1 MESHRPMSLPANPK
15 LVVIGAGSVI
25 FGLDFLSD
33 LFQTPELR
41 GCRLALVDVDADKLE
56 SMAGLAA
63 RLNEASGWGV
73 SLEASTDRAAVL
85 SGADFVVT
93 AVEMR
98 RDDLWKLDHELC
110 LKHGFPSVL
119 SENAGPG
126 GLSHAFRTIPLVVD
140 ICGDVERFCPE
151 ALLMNYTNPEGR
163 VCLAIRRHT
172 GVRAV
177 GLCHGVAG
185 SVLWAAVLLQR
196 QVEDIELL
204 AAGVNHFTWV
214 TSLRDRRTGEDLY
227 PECRRRLGQQPPEVQ
242 PLSRLLFERFGL
254 FPTTGDDHVG
264 EFIGWAHDVIGT
276 KGFDFAG
283 QEGQRERLSRDL
295 EDWNAGT
302 ESVEPLLK
310 VPPRERVLGIS
321 AAGLAADIVAW
332 RLAPKHS
339 LILPNDG
346 YIDNVDPNAVVE
358 VPGVIEKGKVGGL
371 PMGSLPGPIAS
382 MVAREAA
389 IQELVVDAAVT
400 GSRELALQALLID
413 PVVHSARAAEA
424 FLDEV
429 LSVHRPY
436 LPTFQ

>member
-1 MESHRPMSLPANPK
+1 MSPPRSPK

-25 FGLDFLSD
+25 FGVDLLSD

-41 GCRLALVDVDADKLE
+41 GCRLALVDVDAAKLE
-56 SMAGLAA
+56 RMAGLAA

-73 SLEASTDRAAVL
+73 SLEASVDRAAVL
-85 SGADFVVT
+85 GGADFVVT

-119 SENAGPG
+119 SENAGPA
-126 GLSHAFRTIPLVVD
+126 GLSHAFRTVPLVVD
-140 ICGDVERFCPE
+140 ICRDVERLCPE

-227 PECRRRLGQQPPEVQ
+227 PEFRRRLEQQPPEVQ

-264 EFIGWAHDVIGT
+264 EFIGWAHEVIGT

-283 QEGQRERLSRDL
+283 QEGERQRLSRDL
-295 EDWNAGT
+295 EAWNAGT
-302 ESVEPLLK
+302 KSVEPLLSE
-310 VPPRERVLGIS
+310 PPRERALGIS
-321 AAGLAADIVAW
+321 AAGIAADIVAG

-346 YIDNVDPNAVVE
+346 YIDNIHAGAVVE

-371 PMGSLPGPIAS
+371 PVGSLPGPIAS
-382 MVAREAA
+382 MAAREVA

-413 PVVHSARAAEA
+413 PIVHSARAAEA

>member
-1 MESHRPMSLPANPK
+1 MSLPRSPK

-25 FGLDFLSD
+25 FGVDLLSD

-41 GCRLALVDVDADKLE
+41 GCRLALVDVDAAKLE
-56 SMAGLAA
+56 RMAGLAA

-73 SLEASTDRAAVL
+73 SLEASVDRAAVL

-93 AVEMR
+93 AVEVR
-98 RDDLWKLDHELC
+98 RDDLWKLDHALC

-126 GLSHAFRTIPLVVD
+126 GLSHAFRTVPLVID
-140 ICGDVERFCPE
+140 ICRDVERFCPE

-185 SVLWAAVLLQR
+185 SALWAALLLQR
-196 QVEDIELL
+196 QPGDIEIL

-214 TSLRDRRTGEDLY
+214 TGLRDRRSGEDLY
-227 PECRRRLGQQPPEVQ
+227 PAFRRRLGQQPPEVQ
-242 PLSRLLFERFGL
+242 PLSRLLFHRFGL

-264 EFIGWAHDVIGT
+264 EFIGWAHEVIGM

-295 EDWNAGT
+295 EDWNAGA

-321 AAGLAADIVAW
+321 AAGLAADIVAS

-339 LILPNDG
+339 LILPNDD

-371 PMGSLPGPIAS
+371 SVGSLPRPVAS
-382 MVAREAA
+382 MVAREVE
-389 IQELVVDAAVT
+389 IQELVVDAAVS

-436 LPTFQ
+436 LPSFQ

>member
-1 MESHRPMSLPANPK
+1 MSLPENPK
-15 LVVIGAGSVI
+15 LVVVGAGSVI
-25 FGLDFLSD
+25 FGVDLLSD

-41 GCRLALVDVDADKLE
+41 GCRLALVDVDAAKLE
-56 SMAGLAA
+56 RMAGLAA

-73 SLEASTDRAAVL
+73 SLEASVDRATVL
-85 SGADFVVT
+85 SAADFVVT
-93 AVEMR
+93 AVEVR
-98 RDDLWKLDHELC
+98 RDDLWRLDHELC

-126 GLSHAFRTIPLVVD
+126 GLSHAFRTIPLVID
-140 ICGDVERFCPE
+140 ICRDVERLCPE
-151 ALLMNYTNPEGR
+151 ALLINYTNPEGR
-163 VCLAIRRHT
+163 ICLAIRRHT

-185 SVLWAAVLLQR
+185 SALWAAFLLER
-196 QVEDIELL
+196 QPEDIEIL

-214 TSLRDRRTGEDLY
+214 TGLRDRRSGEDLY
-227 PECRRRLGQQPPEVQ
+227 PAFRRRLAEQPPEVQ

-264 EFIGWAHDVIGT
+264 EFIGWAHEVIGT

-283 QEGQRERLSRDL
+283 QEGERERLSRHL

-302 ESVEPLLK
+302 ESVGPLLRE
-310 VPPRERVLGIS
+310 PPREKVLGIS
-321 AAGLAADIVAW
+321 AAGLVADLVTG
-332 RLAPKHS
+332 RSAPKHS

-346 YIDNVDPNAVVE
+346 YIDNVDAGAVVE
-358 VPGVIEKGKVGGL
+358 VPGVIEEGKVGGL
-371 PMGSLPGPIAS
+371 PVGSLPGHIAS
-382 MVAREAA
+382 MVAREVE

-413 PVVHSARAAEA
+413 PVVHSARAADA

-436 LPTFQ
+436 LPSFQ

>member
-1 MESHRPMSLPANPK
+1 MEDHRPMNLPGNPK

-25 FGLDFLSD
+25 FGVDLLSD

-56 SMAGLAA
+56 RMAGLAA

-73 SLEASTDRAAVL
+73 SLEASVDRAAVL

-93 AVEMR
+93 AVEVR

-126 GLSHAFRTIPLVVD
+126 GLSHAFRTIPLVID
-140 ICGDVERFCPE
+140 ICRDVERFCPE

-185 SVLWAAVLLQR
+185 SVLWVAFLLQR
-196 QVEDIELL
+196 QMEDIELL

-214 TSLRDRRTGEDLY
+214 TSLRDRRSGEDLY
-227 PECRRRLGQQPPEVQ
+227 PEFRRRLAEQPPEVQ
-242 PLSRLLFERFGL
+242 PLSRLLFDRFGL

-264 EFIGWAHDVIGT
+264 EFIGWAHEVIGT
-276 KGFDFAG
+276 RGFDFAG
-283 QEGQRERLSRDL
+283 QEEERERLSRHL
-295 EDWNAGT
+295 KDWNAGAD
-302 ESVEPLLK
+302 SVEPLLK

-321 AAGLAADIVAW
+321 AAGLAADIVAG
-332 RLAPKHS
+332 RLVPKHS

-346 YIDNVDPNAVVE
+346 YIDNIDAGAVVE
-358 VPGVIEKGKVGGL
+358 VPGLVEKGKVGGL
-371 PMGSLPGPIAS
+371 PVGSLPGPIAS
-382 MVAREAA
+382 MAAREVE

-436 LPTFQ
+436 LPSFQ

>member
-1 MESHRPMSLPANPK
+1 MNPK

-25 FGLDFLSD
+25 FGVDLLSD

-56 SMAGLAA
+56 RMAGLAA

-85 SGADFVVT
+85 GGADFVVT
-93 AVEMR
+93 AVEVR

-126 GLSHAFRTIPLVVD
+126 GLSHALRSVPLVID
-140 ICGDVERFCPE
+140 ICRDMERLCPT
-151 ALLMNYTNPEGR
+151 ALLVNYTNPEGR
-163 VCLAIRRHT
+163 VCLAVRRHT

-185 SVLWAAVLLQR
+185 TVLWAAVLLRKQLD
-196 QVEDIELL
+196 EIELL
-204 AAGVNHFTWV
+204 AGGLNHFTWI

-227 PECRRRLGQQPPEVQ
+227 PEFRRRLADQPPEVH
-242 PLSRLLFERFGL
+242 PLSLLLFERFGL
-254 FPTTGDDHVG
+254 FPTTGDNHVG
-264 EFIGWAHDVIGT
+264 EFIGWAAEVIGT
-276 KGFDFAG
+276 EGFDFAG
-283 QEGQRERLSRDL
+283 QEAQRVQLSREL
-295 EDWNAGT
+295 EAWNAGS
-302 ESVEPLLK
+302 EAVGSLLSQ
-310 VPPRERVLGIS
+310 PSRERALGIS
-321 AAGLAADIVAW
+321 AAGLAADVVAG
-332 RLAPKHS
+332 RLASKHS

-346 YIDNVDPNAVVE
+346 YVDNIDAGAVVE
-358 VPGVIEKGKVGGL
+358 VPGLIEKGKVGGL
-371 PMGSLPGPIAS
+371 PVGSLPGPIAS
-382 MVAREAA
+382 MAAREVD
-389 IQELVVDAAVT
+389 IQALVVDAAVT

-413 PVVHSARAAEA
+413 PVVHSVRAAEA
-424 FLDEV
+424 FLDEM
-429 LSVHRPY
+429 LSLHRPY

>member
-1 MESHRPMSLPANPK
+1 MGDHRHMSQPASPK
-15 LVVIGAGSVI
+15 LVVVGAGSVI
-25 FGLDFLSD
+25 FGVDLLSD

-41 GCRLALVDVDADKLE
+41 GCRLGLVDVDAAKLE
-56 SMAGLAA
+56 RMAGLAA

-73 SLEASTDRAAVL
+73 SLEASTDRTAVL
-85 SGADFVVT
+85 DGADFVVT
-93 AVEMR
+93 AVEVR

-126 GLSHAFRTIPLVVD
+126 GLSHALRSVPLVID
-140 ICGDVERFCPE
+140 ICRDMERLCPA
-151 ALLMNYTNPEGR
+151 ALLINYTNPEGR
-163 VCLAIRRHT
+163 VCLAVRRHT

-185 SVLWAAVLLQR
+185 TVLWAAFLLER
-196 QVEDIELL
+196 RLEDIELL

-214 TSLRDRRTGEDLY
+214 TSLRDRRSGEDLY
-227 PECRRRLGQQPPEVQ
+227 PEFRRRLGQQPPEVQ

-264 EFIGWAHDVIGT
+264 EFIGWAAEVIGT

-283 QEGQRERLSRDL
+283 QEAERTHLGRQL
-295 EDWNAGT
+295 EVWNAGAET
-302 ESVEPLLK
+302 VGSLLSQ
-310 VPPRERVLGIS
+310 PSRERALGIS
-321 AAGLAADIVAW
+321 AAGLAADVVAG
-332 RLAPKHS
+332 RSARKHS

-346 YIDNVDPNAVVE
+346 YIDNVDAGAVVE
-358 VPGVIEKGKVGGL
+358 VPGVVEKGKVGGL
-371 PMGSLPGPIAS
+371 PVGPLPGPIAS
-382 MVAREAA
+382 MAAREVE
-389 IQELVVDAAVT
+389 IQELVVDAAVS

-429 LSVHRPY
+429 LFVHRPY
-436 LPTFQ
+436 LPSFA

>member
-1 MESHRPMSLPANPK
+1 MNSPDKPK

-25 FGLDFLSD
+25 FGLDLLSD
-33 LFQTPELR
+33 LFQTPELQ
-41 GCRLALVDVDADKLE
+41 GCRLALVDVDQDKLE
-56 SMAGLAA
+56 RMAGLAA
-63 RLNEASGWGV
+63 RLNNASGWGV

-85 SGADFVVT
+85 PGADFVVT
-93 AVEMR
+93 AVEVC
-98 RDDLWKLDHELC
+98 RDELWKLDHELC

-119 SENAGPG
+119 SENGGPG
-126 GLSHAFRTIPLVVD
+126 GLSHAFRTVPLVID
-140 ICGDVERFCPE
+140 ICRDVERLCPE
-151 ALLMNYTNPEGR
+151 ALLINYTNPEGR

-185 SVLWAAVLLQR
+185 TVLWVAFLLER
-196 QVEDIELL
+196 RPEEIELL

-214 TSLRDRRTGEDLY
+214 TSLRDRRSGEDLY
-227 PECRRRLGQQPPEVQ
+227 PEFRRRLGQQPPEVQ

-264 EFIGWAHDVIGT
+264 EFIGWAHEVIGT

-283 QEGQRERLSRDL
+283 QQGERDRLSRHL

-302 ESVEPLLK
+302 ESVGPLLSE
-310 VPPRERVLGIS
+310 PPREKALGIS
-321 AAGLAADIVAW
+321 AAGLAADLVAG
-332 RLAPKHS
+332 RSVPKYS
-339 LILPNDG
+339 LILHNEG
-346 YIDNVDPNAVVE
+346 YIDNIDANAVVE
-358 VPGVIEKGKVGGL
+358 VPGVVEKGKVGGL
-371 PMGSLPGPIAS
+371 PLGSLPGPIAS
-382 MVAREAA
+382 MVAREAEV
-389 IQELVVDAAVT
+389 QELVVDAAVS

-436 LPTFQ
+436 LPSFQ

>member
-1 MESHRPMSLPANPK
+1 MSLPEKPK

-25 FGLDFLSD
+25 FGLDLLSD
-33 LFQTPELR
+33 LFQTPDLR
-41 GCRLALVDVDADKLE
+41 GCRLTLVDVDAAKLE
-56 SMAGLAA
+56 RMAGLTA

-73 SLEASTDRAAVL
+73 SVDASTDRTAVL
-85 SGADFVVT
+85 GGADFVVT
-93 AVEMR
+93 AVDVR

-126 GLSHAFRTIPLVVD
+126 GLSHTLRAVPLVVD
-140 ICGDVERFCPE
+140 ICRDVERLCPA
-151 ALLMNYTNPEGR
+151 ALLINYTNPEGR

-177 GLCHGVAG
+177 GLCHGVAET
-185 SVLWAAVLLQR
+185 VLWATILLER
-196 QVEDIELL
+196 PVDEIELL
-204 AAGVNHFTWV
+204 ASGVNHFTWV
-214 TSLRDRRTGEDLY
+214 TSLRDRRSGEDLY
-227 PECRRRLGQQPPEVQ
+227 PEFRRRLGQQPPDVQ

-264 EFIGWAHDVIGT
+264 EFIGWAAEVIGT
-276 KGFDFAG
+276 KGYDFDAIAVRRA
-283 QEGQRERLSRDL
+283 ELSRQL

-302 ESVEPLLK
+302 ESVDSLLSQ
-310 VPPRERVLGIS
+310 PSRERSLGIS
-321 AAGLAADIVAW
+321 AAGLVADLVTG
-332 RLAPKHS
+332 RSAPKHS

-346 YIDNVDPNAVVE
+346 YIDNVDAGAVVE
-358 VPGVIEKGKVGGL
+358 VPGIIEKGRVGGL
-371 PMGSLPGPIAS
+371 RVGSLPGPIAS
-382 MVAREAA
+382 MVAREVE
-389 IQELVVDAAVT
+389 IQELIVDAALS

-413 PVVHSARAAEA
+413 PVVHSVRAAEA

-429 LSVHRPY
+429 LSVHGPY

>member
-1 MESHRPMSLPANPK
+1 MSPLGSPK
-15 LVVIGAGSVI
+15 LAVVGAGSVI
-25 FGLDFLSD
+25 FGVDLLSD

-56 SMAGLAA
+56 RMAGLAA

-73 SLEASTDRAAVL
+73 SLETSTDRTEVL
-85 SGADFVVT
+85 QGADFVVT
-93 AVEMR
+93 AVEVR

-126 GLSHAFRTIPLVVD
+126 GLSHALRAVPLVID
-140 ICGDVERFCPE
+140 ICRDMERLCPA
-151 ALLMNYTNPEGR
+151 ALLINYTNPEGR
-163 VCLAIRRHT
+163 VCLAVRRHT

-185 SVLWAAVLLQR
+185 TVLWAAFLLER
-196 QVEDIELL
+196 RREDIELL
-204 AAGVNHFTWV
+204 AGGVNHFTWI
-214 TSLRDRRTGEDLY
+214 TSLRDRHSGDDLY
-227 PECRRRLGQQPPEVQ
+227 PEFRRRLGQQPPEVQ

-264 EFIGWAHDVIGT
+264 EFIGWAAEVIGT

-283 QEGQRERLSRDL
+283 QEGERERLSRHL
-295 EDWNAGT
+295 EDWNAGS
-302 ESVEPLLK
+302 EAVGSLLSQ
-310 VPPRERVLGIS
+310 PSRERAVGIS
-321 AAGLAADIVAW
+321 AAGLVADLVVG
-332 RLAPKHS
+332 RSAPKHS
-339 LILPNDG
+339 LIIPNDG
-346 YIDNVDPNAVVE
+346 YIDNIDAGAVVE
-358 VPGVIEKGKVGGL
+358 VPGVVEKGKAGGL

-382 MVAREAA
+382 MAAREVE

-400 GSRELALQALLID
+400 GSREVALQALLID

-429 LSVHRPY
+429 LSLHRPY
-436 LPTFQ
+436 LPTFE

>member
-1 MESHRPMSLPANPK
+1 MSLPEKPK

-25 FGLDFLSD
+25 FGLDLLSD

-41 GCRLALVDVDADKLE
+41 GCRLTLVDVDAAKLE
-56 SMAGLAA
+56 RMVGLAA
-63 RLNEASGWGV
+63 RLNEASNWGI
-73 SLEASTDRAAVL
+73 SLDASTDRTAVL
-85 SGADFVVT
+85 DGADFVVT
-93 AVEMR
+93 AVDVR

-126 GLSHAFRTIPLVVD
+126 GLSHTLRAIPLVVD
-140 ICGDVERFCPE
+140 ICRDVEHLCPA
-151 ALLMNYTNPEGR
+151 ALLINYTNPEGR

-177 GLCHGVAG
+177 GLCHGVAET
-185 SVLWAAVLLQR
+185 VLGAAVLLER
-196 QVEDIELL
+196 PVEEIELL
-204 AAGVNHFTWV
+204 ASGVNHFTWV
-214 TSLRDRRTGEDLY
+214 TSLRDRRSGEDLY
-227 PECRRRLGQQPPEVQ
+227 PEFRRRLGQQPPEVQ

-264 EFIGWAHDVIGT
+264 EFIGWAAEVIGT
-276 KGFDFAG
+276 KGYDFDTIAAWRTHLSRQLDAWNTG
-283 QEGQRERLSRDL
+283 AEALDSLLKEPSRER
-295 EDWNAGT
+295 A
-302 ESVEPLLK
+302 
-310 VPPRERVLGIS
+310 LGIS
-321 AAGLAADIVAW
+321 AAGLVADLVAG
-332 RLAPKHS
+332 RSAPKHS

-346 YIDNVDPNAVVE
+346 YIDNVDAGAVVE
-358 VPGVIEKGKVGGL
+358 VPGVIEKGKMGGL
-371 PMGSLPGPIAS
+371 RVGSLPGPIAS
-382 MVAREAA
+382 MVAREVE
-389 IQELVVDAAVT
+389 IQELVVDAAVS

-429 LSVHRPY
+429 LSVHGPY